1 MTIKKKILFNSIS
14 VLIIAIFMIAFIIF
28 NMLSIQSSNQ
38 GEVTTLLNIQ
48 KLQAEMNATKQG
60 LDNFSMTGT
69 DAQKEEVLISITKSH
84 TLFSEIE
91 KEVTHEKSVEALK
104 KAKSKYEQ
112 WEIEANTALENKAG
126 PEAKR
131 QSIRLNGV
139 MNDIHLLNEYANE
152 QYSIL
157 QKKLANQIS
166 FVIISSIVGIIVL
179 IGLSTFITIKITN
192 SITRPLK
199 QLSNNAKQIASGNLI
214 VENIA
219 YKGKDELGSLNISFT
234 QMVEQLKELLF
245 SIETAS
251 KNVESFAKDLELEN
265 KGLTAITNQVAIS
278 TNEMSIG
285 TQSISN
291 DLQDA
296 VTLIEKMDNK
306 FKENVRTSEKSVS
319 FGTEVV
325 SVITDGQGAIEVQC
339 TLMVQNQQTS
349 QQIDA
354 ATKTFAEYTTE
365 IEDMAKTVSGI
376 ADQTN
381 LLALNA
387 AIEAARA
394 GEAGKGFAVVADE
407 VRKLAEEAT
416 NSTKHIFDMVAKIK
430 EGISDIR
437 QAVQTGVSIADEQQ
451 QSMNTTTEAFRK
463 IENRVDEM
471 MVRLTSLVDGMNT
484 SKQFGEQVLNSV
496 ESISAVVEET
506 AAGNEEISAST
517 TEQLSAFEKIVH
529 KVETLRKLTDGL
541 QSTMNYFKLK

>member
-416 NSTKHIFDMVAKIK
+416 NSTKHIF
-430 EGISDIR
+430 
-437 QAVQTGVSIADEQQ
+437 
-451 QSMNTTTEAFRK
+451 
-463 IENRVDEM
+463 
-471 MVRLTSLVDGMNT
+471 
-484 SKQFGEQVLNSV
+484 
-496 ESISAVVEET
+496 
-506 AAGNEEISAST
+506 
-517 TEQLSAFEKIVH
+517 
-529 KVETLRKLTDGL
+529 
-541 QSTMNYFKLK
+541 

>member
-1 MTIKKKILFNSIS
+1 MTIKKKILFNSMS
-14 VLIIAIFMIAFIIF
+14 VLIIAIIMIAYIIF

-38 GEVTTLLNIQ
+38 GEVNTLLNIQ
-48 KLQAEMNATKQG
+48 KLQAEMNSTQQG
-60 LDNFSMTGT
+60 LDNFSVTGT
-69 DAQKEEVLISITKSH
+69 DAQKEEVLVSISNSNE
-84 TLFSEIE
+84 LLAELE
-91 KEVTHEKSVEALK
+91 KEVTYGKSVDTLK
-104 KAKSKYEQ
+104 KATSKFEE
-112 WEIEANTALENKAG
+112 WKAEANTALENKGG

-139 MNDIHLLNEYANE
+139 LNDIHLLNEYANE
-152 QYSIL
+152 QYSVL
-157 QKKLANQIS
+157 QTKLANQIS
-166 FVIISSIVGIIVL
+166 YVIISAIVGSIVL
-179 IGLSTFITIKITN
+179 IGLSIFITMKITN

-199 QLSNNAKQIASGNLI
+199 QLSKNAKAIASGNLI
-214 VENIA
+214 VKKIT
-219 YKGKDELGSLNISFT
+219 YKGNDELGSLNNSFT

-251 KNVESFAKDLELEN
+251 KNVERFAKDLETEN

-285 TQSISN
+285 TQSISS

-296 VTLIEKMDNK
+296 VTLIEKLDNN
-306 FKENVRTSEKSVS
+306 FKENVRTSEESVS

-325 SVITDGQGAIEVQC
+325 SVITDGQGAIEVQR
-339 TLMVQNQQTS
+339 TLMMKNQQTS
-349 QQIDA
+349 QQINT

-416 NSTKHIFDMVAKIK
+416 NSTKHIFNMVAKIK
-430 EGISDIR
+430 EGISDVR
-437 QAVQTGVSIADEQQ
+437 QAVQEGVFIADDQQ
-451 QSMNTTTEAFRK
+451 QSMNTTTEAFTK
-463 IENRVDEM
+463 IGDRVDEM
-471 MVRLTSLVDGMNT
+471 MVRLTSLVEGMNT

-517 TEQLSAFEKIVH
+517 TEQLSAFEKIVD
-529 KVETLRKLTDGL
+529 KVEMLRKLTDDL

>member
-14 VLIIAIFMIAFIIF
+14 ILIIAIFMIAFIIF

-48 KLQAEMNATKQG
+48 KLQAELNTTKQG
-60 LDNFSMTGT
+60 LDNFSVTGT
-69 DAQKEEVLISITKSH
+69 DAQKEEVLLSITKSH
-84 TLFSEIE
+84 TLFTELE
-91 KEVTHEKSVEALK
+91 KDVTYEKSVEALK
-104 KAKSKYEQ
+104 KATSKYEQ
-112 WEIEANTALENKAG
+112 WEAETNTALENKVG

-166 FVIISSIVGIIVL
+166 FVIIASIIGIIVL

-199 QLSNNAKQIASGNLI
+199 QLSKNAEEIASGNLI
-214 VENIA
+214 VENIV
-219 YKGKDELGSLNISFT
+219 YRGKDELGSLNTSFT

-251 KNVESFAKDLELEN
+251 KNVESFAKDLESEN

-296 VTLIEKMDNK
+296 VTLIEKMDNE
-306 FKENVRTSEKSVS
+306 FKENVHTSEESVT

-325 SVITDGQGAIEVQC
+325 SVITDGQEAIEVQR
-339 TLMVQNQQTS
+339 TLMVKNQKTS

-437 QAVQTGVSIADEQQ
+437 QAVQTGVSIADDQQ

-471 MVRLTSLVDGMNT
+471 MTRLTSLVDGMNT

-529 KVETLRKLTDGL
+529 KVETLRKLTDDL

>member
-1 MTIKKKILFNSIS
+1 MS
-14 VLIIAIFMIAFIIF
+14 VLIIAILMIAFIIF

-38 GEVTTLLNIQ
+38 GEVNTLLNVQ
-48 KLQAEMNATKQG
+48 KLQAEMNSTKQG
-60 LDNFSMTGT
+60 LNNFSITGT
-69 DAQKEEVLISITKSH
+69 DAQKEEVLVSISNSEELLAELKKDITY
-84 TLFSEIE
+84 
-91 KEVTHEKSVEALK
+91 EKSVETLN
-104 KAKSKYEQ
+104 KATSKYEQ
-112 WEIEANTALENKAG
+112 WKAEVNTALDSKVG

-131 QSIRLNGV
+131 QSNRLNGV
-139 MNDIHLLNEYANE
+139 LNDIHLLNEYANE

-157 QKKLANQIS
+157 QRELANQIS
-166 FVIISSIVGIIVL
+166 FVIISAIVGSIVL
-179 IGLSTFITIKITN
+179 IGLSLFITMKITN

-199 QLSNNAKQIASGNLI
+199 QLSKNAKEIASGNLV
-214 VENIA
+214 VETIT
-219 YKGKDELGSLNISFT
+219 YKGKDELGSLNSSFT

-251 KNVESFAKDLELEN
+251 TNVKSFARDLDTEN
-265 KGLTAITNQVAIS
+265 RGLTAITNQVAVS

-285 TQSISN
+285 MQSISS

-296 VTLIEKMDNK
+296 VTLIEQMDNN
-306 FKENVRTSEKSVS
+306 FKENVRSSEESVT

-325 SVITDGQGAIEVQC
+325 SVITDGQGAIELQR
-339 TLMVQNQQTS
+339 TLMVKNQQTS

-416 NSTKHIFDMVAKIK
+416 NSTRHIFNMVDKIK
-430 EGISDIR
+430 EGISNVR
-437 QAVQTGVSIADEQQ
+437 QAVQEGVVIADDQQ
-451 QSMNTTTEAFRK
+451 QSMNTTTEAFVK
-463 IENRVDEM
+463 IGDRVDEM
-471 MVRLTSLVDGMNT
+471 MKRLTSLVDGMNT

-517 TEQLSAFEKIVH
+517 TEQLSAFEKIVE
-529 KVETLRKLTDGL
+529 KVEMLRKLTDDL